1 MFFWCLVD
9 TKKEIINILSIIQN
23 IYNIYMRT
31 PTKVIN
37 ILKER
42 ECISFSNQNFERKF
56 IVLFFNIQKV
66 YYSNAVLNL

>member
-1 MFFWCLVD
+1 M
-9 TKKEIINILSIIQN
+9 
-23 IYNIYMRT
+23 YMRT